1 MLLRDIQL
9 DTSLLDN
16 KQMDYYVQMQR
27 AASLFNLCINKATI
41 RKNAHLVISKR
52 GRSLHITT
60 RLYHFFEEGDP
71 DRDSCSVEMLATDG
85 VRFLTLNLLGQSF
98 ELADFYRPSHNISAK
113 DYEFIIAAK
122 AIETYARP
130 WCENRGDKK
139 YIMGEIHDFLE
150 DYAG

>member
-9 DTSLLDN
+9 DTSVLSDKL
-16 KQMDYYVQMQR
+16 MDYHVQMQR
-27 AASLFNLCINKATI
+27 AAGLFNLCINKPII
-41 RKNAHLVISKR
+41 RNGSQLVISKR
-52 GRSLHITT
+52 GRSLTITT

-71 DRDSCSVEMLATDG
+71 DYDSCSVEMLATDG

-122 AIETYARP
+122 AIESYARP
-130 WCENRGDKK
+130 WCENRGDKRH
-139 YIMGEIHDFLE
+139 IMGEIHDFLE
-150 DYAG
+150 DYAV